1 MIVRALT
8 RIAVRS
14 PLLRTMASA
23 AIPRPLRRA
32 LHAHLDF
39 DATADHSPQAYQK
52 LLAHAEPMDNRT
64 SGRIVMVCGSL
75 APGGAER
82 QLVNTLRGLAAKG
95 YRERLLLLS
104 HRLTPDQTEQHDFY
118 LPTLKQMGV
127 EAREIARKER
137 DWFSFTFGL
146 PKRMNAVLR
155 HLPPHLMADVADLY
169 REFLALKPS
178 VVHAWLDW
186 SNVRAGLAAALTGVP
201 RIILSGRNVNPT
213 HFFFNAPYFH
223 PVYLALIDRPNVIFV
238 NNSEAGA
245 ADYAD
250 WLRVPR
256 KRISVIR
263 NGIDFPDSARP
274 SLQLINEFR
283 HRIGIPPTAPLV
295 GGIFRFSPEKRPNLW
310 IETAAVVA
318 AQRPDCRFVLIGQ
331 GPLRKEMAELAA
343 VRGLKGRL
351 AIRGVTDSPL
361 VALAS
366 FNVCLLTSAAEGTPN
381 IALESQWVGTPVVA
395 THGGGTCEAVEVG
408 ATGWIVDRPDPIEI
422 ANMVLQLIADDTRK
436 TAVAERGPAFVRSR
450 YGLQRMIDETL
461 KIYHQPEV
469 ASIRAGDLLSSR

>member
-1 MIVRALT
+1 MIIRSLT

-14 PLLRTMASA
+14 PLLRTIAGA
-23 AIPRPLRRA
+23 AIPWPLRRGLRA
-32 LHAHLDF
+32 YLDF
-39 DATADHSPQAYQK
+39 DATADHSPRAYEK
-52 LLAHAEPMDNRT
+52 LLSYAESIDNRT

-82 QLVNTLRGLAAKG
+82 QVVNTLRGLAVEG
-95 YRERLLLLS
+95 YRERLLLLA
-104 HRLTPDQTEQHDFY
+104 HYLTPGRTEHYDFY

-127 EAREIARKER
+127 EAREITRKER

-146 PKRMNAVLR
+146 PKRMNAALR

-186 SNVRAGLAAALTGVP
+186 SNVRAGLAAVLTGVP

-213 HFFFNAPYFH
+213 QFSFNAPYFR
-223 PVYLALIDRPNVIFV
+223 PAYLTLTERPNVVFV

-250 WLRVPR
+250 WLGLPR
-256 KRISVIR
+256 ARISIIR
-263 NGIDFPDSARP
+263 NGIDFSDSDRP
-274 SLQLINEFR
+274 SAQSIKEFR
-283 HRIGIPPTAPLV
+283 RQLGIPTTAPLV
-295 GGIFRFSPEKRPNLW
+295 GGVFRFSPEKRPNLW

-331 GPLRKEMAELAA
+331 GPLRNEIAELAA

-351 AIRGVTDSPL
+351 AICGVTHSPL

-366 FNVCLLTSAAEGTPN
+366 FDVCLLTSAAEGTPN
-381 IALESQWVGTPVVA
+381 IALESQWVGTPFVA
-395 THGGGTCEAVEVG
+395 TYGGGTCEAVEVG
-408 ATGWIVDRPDPIEI
+408 STGWIVNRPDPVEI

-436 TAVAERGPAFVRSR
+436 ATVTERGLAFVQSR
-450 YGLQRMIDETL
+450 YGLQRMIDETV
-461 KIYHQPEV
+461 KMYAQPEG
-469 ASIRAGDLLSSR
+469 SISAQDDLVSSR